1 MTQAV
6 RQKGIKH
13 RIRPVQVLPLGFL
26 ALILVGSLLLLLPI
40 ATPDGA
46 RPLTVLEAMF
56 TATSASCVT
65 GLVVADTGTQF
76 STFGQAVILFL
87 IQVGGLGFMTLTTLL
102 FMMIGKRISLSERL
116 TIAEALNAD
125 HVQGVVRLVIHALE
139 FTFCFEL
146 IGAAALCI
154 RFIPQFGPA
163 RGIWYALFH
172 SISAFCNA
180 GFDLMGDYSSF
191 LAYRGDVLVNTVLMI
206 LITVG
211 GLGFTVL
218 ADLEQKRR
226 FTRLNLHT
234 KLVLTVSAILI
245 LLGAG
250 VTLITEYTNPATLG
264 GLPFGEKVLS
274 SLFQSVTWRTAGFN
288 TIDQLSLRDSTKL
301 FGCILMCIGAS
312 PAGTGGGIKT
322 TTVALVFLGITSVLN
337 GRADVTLWRRR
348 INWNIVRRAFA
359 VFMIFVCIILAVTF
373 LISCI
378 EVNRPAGLLGMENQ
392 LYEVSS
398 ALGTVGLS
406 VGVTSMLSDFS
417 RVLIML
423 CMFAG
428 RIGPLTMMLALA
440 GRSGSHGGIRYP
452 EETLLVG

>member
-1 MTQAV
+1 
-6 RQKGIKH
+6 
-13 RIRPVQVLPLGFL
+13 
-26 ALILVGSLLLLLPI
+26 
-40 ATPDGA
+40 
-46 RPLTVLEAMF
+46 
-56 TATSASCVT
+56 
-65 GLVVADTGTQF
+65 
-76 STFGQAVILFL
+76 
-87 IQVGGLGFMTLTTLL
+87 
-102 FMMIGKRISLSERL
+102 
-116 TIAEALNAD
+116 
-125 HVQGVVRLVIHALE
+125 
-139 FTFCFEL
+139 
-146 IGAAALCI
+146 
-154 RFIPQFGPA
+154 
-163 RGIWYALFH
+163 
-172 SISAFCNA
+172 
-180 GFDLMGDYSSF
+180 
-191 LAYRGDVLVNTVLMI
+191 
-206 LITVG
+206 
-211 GLGFTVL
+211 
-218 ADLEQKRR
+218 
-226 FTRLNLHT
+226 
-234 KLVLTVSAILI
+234 
-245 LLGAG
+245 
-250 VTLITEYTNPATLG
+250 
-264 GLPFGEKVLS
+264 
-274 SLFQSVTWRTAGFN
+274 
-288 TIDQLSLRDSTKL
+288 
-301 FGCILMCIGAS
+301 ILMCIGAS